1 MRPTRA
7 LLSRNWANKNPQ
19 RPQAAK
25 IHPRSRQSRRCLG
38 DGKPETREAHE
49 ALSAW
54 LPRKAS
60 KLPQSPYREGFGGTK
75 DTCRLYPGEP
85 RGGRRRAARGTVVR
99 TPFLPHC
106 AQTGLLVLTRM
117 ASRSSSLAAG
127 RLGRL
132 PRGPVP
138 TRPLPSLG
146 PGAGSS
152 QRRG

>member
-7 LLSRNWANKNPQ
+7 LLSRNWTNKNPQ

-25 IHPRSRQSRRCLG
+25 IHPRGRQRRCLV
-38 DGKPETREAHE
+38 KKQPEGCRAHQ

-54 LPRKAS
+54 LPGKAS
-60 KLPQSPYREGFGGTK
+60 GLLQSPCREGFRASE
-75 DTCRLYPGEP
+75 DTCQRYP
-85 RGGRRRAARGTVVR
+85 AA
-99 TPFLPHC
+99 
-106 AQTGLLVLTRM
+106 
-117 ASRSSSLAAG
+117 SWSSSLAAG

-152 QRRG
+152 QHRG

>member
-7 LLSRNWANKNPQ
+7 LLSRNWTNKNPQ

-25 IHPRSRQSRRCLG
+25 IHPRGRQRRCLV
-38 DGKPETREAHE
+38 KKQPEECRAHQ

-54 LPRKAS
+54 LPGKAS
-60 KLPQSPYREGFGGTK
+60 GLLQSPCREGFRATE
-75 DTCRLYPGEP
+75 DTCRWYP
-85 RGGRRRAARGTVVR
+85 
-99 TPFLPHC
+99 
-106 AQTGLLVLTRM
+106 
-117 ASRSSSLAAG
+117 ASRSSSLAVG